1 MRAERLVEAAQEK
14 GSAAVGVT
22 FAVLMA
28 MVVVMSVIPLLTRL
42 ARRVGLVDEPDCR
55 KQHEGCI
62 PLIGGL
68 AMYCGFIAGMCLLYT
83 TPWLKYPSLVFGGLM
98 LVLVGMLDDLLE
110 LRKRV
115 RIPAQV
121 AAALLMVVIGGK
133 VLRDLGWLGFGD
145 LLSLSV
151 LAIPFTIFCTVGV
164 VNAVNM
170 SDGLDGLA
178 GGLVLVTFGSLAYLA
193 YDSGSTRDLDVLLL
207 LMACIV
213 GFLIFNARSPWCKRA
228 KVFMGDAGSMF
239 LGFAL
244 ARFLIDF
251 SLGDQRIMH
260 PVIALWIFA
269 VPLMDT
275 VAVMLRRIMTGHSPF
290 SADRKHLHHLLLS
303 MGLSVGQTVL
313 LIWGLA
319 VVLALIGILGHS
331 YGISDMAMLSGF
343 LGLFAV
349 YMGGLSHLGRGASPT
364 HPLPSGA
371 DPEAIESRGSV

>member
-1 MRAERLVEAAQEK
+1 M
-14 GSAAVGVT
+14 GT
-22 FAVLMA
+22 VLTLLTAM
-28 MVVVMSVIPLLTRL
+28 MVVMCMIHILPTL
-42 ARRVGLVDEPDCR
+42 ACRIGLVDEPNSR

-68 AMYCGFIAGMCLLYT
+68 AIYCGFIAGISLFYT
-83 TPWLKYPSLVFGGLM
+83 APWLKFPSLVFGGLM

-121 AAALLMVVIGGK
+121 VAALLMAVIGGK
-133 VLRDLGWLGFGD
+133 VLQDLGWLIFGD

-170 SDGLDGLA
+170 ADGLDGLA
-178 GGLVLVTFGSLAYLA
+178 GGLVLVAFGSLAYLA

-213 GFLIFNARSPWCKRA
+213 GFLIFNARSPWCKKA

-251 SLGDQRIMH
+251 SQGDQRIMH

-275 VAVMLRRIMTGHSPF
+275 VAVMLRRIMAGHSPF

-303 MGLSVGQTVL
+303 KGLSVGQTVL

-319 VVLALIGILGHS
+319 AVLALIGIVCHS
-331 YGISDMAMLSGF
+331 YGISDMAMLVGF

-349 YMGGLSHLGRGASPT
+349 YMGVLKHLGRRALAAHQIVAEAAPET
-364 HPLPSGA
+364 VESG
-371 DPEAIESRGSV
+371 SGV

>member
-1 MRAERLVEAAQEK
+1 M
-14 GSAAVGVT
+14 GVVFSSLT
-22 FAVLMA
+22 VVA
-28 MVVVMSVIPLLTRL
+28 VVMGMILLLPKVACRI
-42 ARRVGLVDEPDCR
+42 GLVDAPDSR
-55 KQHEGCI
+55 KQHEGCV

-68 AMYCGFIAGMCLLYT
+68 AMYCGLIVGLCLFYPA
-83 TPWLKYPSLVFGGLM
+83 PWVRFPALVLGGLM
-98 LVLVGMLDDLLE
+98 LVLVGALDDLLE

-115 RIPAQV
+115 RLPAQV
-121 AAALLMVVIGGK
+121 VAGLLMSLAEGIT
-133 VLRDLGWLGFGD
+133 LHDLGWLGPNG

-207 LMACIV
+207 LMACMV

-239 LGFAL
+239 LGYAL

-251 SLGDQRIMH
+251 SQGEQRIMH

-275 VAVMLRRIMTGHSPF
+275 VAVMLRRIMAGHSPF

-303 MGLSVGQTVL
+303 KGLSVGQTVL

-319 VVLALIGILGHS
+319 AGLAVVGIMGHS
-331 YGISDMAMLSGF
+331 YGVSDMAMLIGF

-349 YMGGLSHLGRGASPT
+349 YMGVLSHLGRGGSPA
-364 HPLPSGA
+364 HRLPSGA
-371 DPEAIESRGSV
+371 DPEPIESRGGA

>member
-1 MRAERLVEAAQEK
+1 M
-14 GSAAVGVT
+14 
-22 FAVLMA
+22 
-28 MVVVMSVIPLLTRL
+28 MVVMCMIHILPTL
-42 ARRVGLVDEPDCR
+42 ACRIGLVDEPNSR

-68 AMYCGFIAGMCLLYT
+68 AIYCGFIAGISLFYT
-83 TPWLKYPSLVFGGLM
+83 APWLKFPSLVFGGLM

-121 AAALLMVVIGGK
+121 VAALLMAVFGGK
-133 VLRDLGWLGFGD
+133 VLQDLSWLIFGD

-151 LAIPFTIFCTVGV
+151 LAIPFTIFCTGGV

-170 SDGLDGLA
+170 ADGLDGLA
-178 GGLVLVTFGSLAYLA
+178 GGLVLVAFGSLAYLA

-213 GFLIFNARSPWCKRA
+213 GFLIFNARSPWCKMA

-251 SLGDQRIMH
+251 SQGDQRVMH
-260 PVIALWIFA
+260 
-269 VPLMDT
+269 
-275 VAVMLRRIMTGHSPF
+275 LRRAAHGYRGRDVAAYHGRAFAFFCGSKAFASSI
-290 SADRKHLHHLLLS
+290 
-303 MGLSVGQTVL
+303 TVQ
-313 LIWGLA
+313 GA
-319 VVLALIGILGHS
+319 E
-331 YGISDMAMLSGF
+331 
-343 LGLFAV
+343 
-349 YMGGLSHLGRGASPT
+349 RGADGPVDLGSCGGT
-364 HPLPSGA
+364 CAHRHRLPQLWDFRHGYVGRIFGAVCRVYGRVEASGQ
-371 DPEAIESRGSV
+371 EGLGSSSNRRRGRSRDGRIRKRRLTKTSLWAFCPCGCKPHLV